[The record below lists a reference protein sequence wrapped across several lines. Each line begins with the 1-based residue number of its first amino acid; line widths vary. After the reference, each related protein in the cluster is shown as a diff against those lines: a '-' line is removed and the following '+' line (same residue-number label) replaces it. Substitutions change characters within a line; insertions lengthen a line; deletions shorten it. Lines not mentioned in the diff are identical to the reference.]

1 MSSRDGALARSLGV
15 FRRPVAG
22 ELVLLAAAAG
32 VAVLV
37 AATAPEFRAL
47 QFTNW
52 TLFGLLALSLTLVWG
67 QAGIFSF
74 GQAAFFGLGGYAYGA
89 ASINFVTHTG
99 ETISSVGVA
108 AAIAAAASALLGYFM
123 FYGKLGD
130 VYVAI
135 VTLATTLVLFTF
147 FSSTASPS
155 YHIGSAL
162 LGGYNGMTGVPP
174 IGYRDSLPLTSRQFL
189 AVTVIFAAALVIGL
203 RVLLR
208 SPFGRIVVAMRE
220 NEERTQLLGYDV
232 RRYKLVVFTL
242 GGTIAGIAGA
252 GYAAWGQFMNPAVFG
267 LEQAALVVIWV
278 LIGGRGSLFGAF
290 VGAFLIEWITT
301 SVATSGSLTPFILGG
316 VLIAIV
322 LFLPRGLVPTT
333 FDWFGRYFPAPRQP
347 RPSVASPGIAT
358 EGSVFAVRPAEDESV
373 LEAHH
378 LRKSFGGLTAL
389 RDVSLVFPP
398 KGLHCLIGPNGA
410 GKTTFFNLL
419 VGRFRPSSGRILLG
433 SQEITHRRLDQRARN
448 GIGIKLQI
456 GSIYGE
462 LSCFENIWLAAY
474 AAARDNAAAWERA
487 TKLLEWLGLQARAK
501 EPAGIL
507 SHGEQQWLEIG
518 MVLAAQ
524 PRVVRLDEPTAGMS
538 REETT
543 RTAQLLRTL
552 GQHLSVVV
560 VEHDMEFVRRL
571 DVPVTVFH
579 QGEIFAQG
587 SLSELRR
594 DERILDIY
602 LGRRQRAEG

>member
-1 MSSRDGALARSLGV
+1 MTSLEGTLARSLGAV
-15 FRRPVAG
+15 RRPLGGDLA
-22 ELVLLAAAAG
+22 LLAAGAG
-32 VAVLV
+32 GAVLV
-37 AATAPEFRAL
+37 AAAVPEFRAL

-52 TLFGLLALSLTLVWG
+52 TVFGLLALSLTLVWG

-99 ETISSVGVA
+99 ETISAIGVA
-108 AAIAAAASALLGYFM
+108 ALIAAAASALLGYFM

-155 YHIGSAL
+155 YHVGSAL

-174 IGYRDSLPLTSRQFL
+174 VGYRDSLPLTSQQFL
-189 AVTVIFAAALVIGL
+189 AVTGIVAAAIAVGL
-203 RVLLR
+203 RRLMR

-232 RRYKLVVFTL
+232 RRYKLAVFTL
-242 GGTIAGIAGA
+242 GGAIAGVAGA
-252 GYAAWGQFMNPAVFG
+252 GYAAWGQFVNPAVFG
-267 LEQAALVVIWV
+267 LDQAALVVIWV
-278 LIGGRGSLFGAF
+278 LVGGRRSLLGAF
-290 VGAFLIEWITT
+290 VGAFLIQWITT
-301 SVATSGSLTPFILGG
+301 SVATNGSLTPFILGG

-322 LFLPRGLVPTT
+322 LFLPSGLVPTA
-333 FDWFGRYFPAPRQP
+333 FGWASRFLPAAR
-347 RPSVASPGIAT
+347 RPVVSEESRARSAT
-358 EGSVFAVRPAEDESV
+358 GEVFASRNGDAEAV

-378 LRKSFGGLTAL
+378 LRKSFGGVAAL
-389 RDVSLVFPP
+389 RDVTLAFPS

-410 GKTTFFNLL
+410 GKSTFFGLL
-419 VGRFRPSSGRILLG
+419 AGRFPPSDGRILLG
-433 SQEITHRRLDQRARN
+433 GSEITRRRPDQRARS

-462 LSCFENIWLAAY
+462 LSCLENLWLAAY
-474 AAARDNAAAWERA
+474 AAERSNAAAADHARSVLAWLRLER
-487 TKLLEWLGLQARAK
+487 RAD
-501 EPAGIL
+501 ERAGIL

-524 PRVVRLDEPTAGMS
+524 PRVLLLDEPTAGMS
-538 REETT
+538 REETA
-543 RTAQLLRTL
+543 RTAELVAAL

-560 VEHDMEFVRRL
+560 VEHDMEFVRQL

-579 QGEIFAQG
+579 QGEVFAQG
-587 SLSELRR
+587 SLAELRR

-602 LGRRQRAEG
+602 LGRRHHAEG

>member
-1 MSSRDGALARSLGV
+1 VTVEGTLGRSLGAV
-15 FRRPVAG
+15 RHPVSGDLA
-22 ELVLLAAAAG
+22 LLAAAAG
-32 VAVLV
+32 GAVLV
-37 AATAPEFRAL
+37 AATVPEFRAL

-67 QAGIFSF
+67 HAGIFSF
-74 GQAAFFGLGGYAYGA
+74 GQAAFFGLGGYAYGSA
-89 ASINFVTHTG
+89 AINFVTHTG
-99 ETISSVGVA
+99 ETISAIGVA
-108 AAIAAAASALLGYFM
+108 AVIAAAASALLGYFM

-155 YHIGSAL
+155 YHVGAAL
-162 LGGYNGMTGVPP
+162 LGGYNGMIAVPP
-174 IGYRDSLPLTSRQFL
+174 VGIRDSLPLTSQQFL
-189 AVTVIFAAALVIGL
+189 AVVGIAAAAIAVGL
-203 RVLLR
+203 RLLLR

-232 RRYKLVVFTL
+232 RRYKLAVFTL
-242 GGTIAGIAGA
+242 GGTIAGVAGA
-252 GYAAWGQFMNPAVFG
+252 GYAAWGQFVNPAVFG
-267 LEQAALVVIWV
+267 LDQAALVVIWV
-278 LIGGRGSLFGAF
+278 LVGGRRSLVGAF
-290 VGAFLIEWITT
+290 VGAFLIQWITT
-301 SVATSGSLTPFILGG
+301 SVATNGSLTPFILGG

-322 LFLPRGLVPTT
+322 LFLPHGLVPTA
-333 FDWFGRYFPAPRQP
+333 FQLVHRFVPGLGP
-347 RPSVASPGIAT
+347 RPGEASHA
-358 EGSVFAVRPAEDESV
+358 PAGGELPAAPVEDGEAV

-389 RDVSLVFPP
+389 RDVSLVFPAR
-398 KGLHCLIGPNGA
+398 GLHCLIGPNGA
-410 GKTTFFNLL
+410 GKTTFFSLL
-419 VGRFRPSSGRILLG
+419 AGRFQPSEGRIVLG
-433 SQEITHRRLDQRARN
+433 GRDITRRRPDQRARS

-462 LSCFENIWLAAY
+462 LSCFENLWLAAY
-474 AAARDNAAAWERA
+474 AAERSGGAAAERA
-487 TKLLEWLGLQARAK
+487 RGLLAWLGLAGRAD

-524 PRVVRLDEPTAGMS
+524 PRVVLLDEPTAGMS
-538 REETT
+538 REETA
-543 RTAQLLRTL
+543 RTAELLTAL

-579 QGEIFAQG
+579 QGEVFAQG

>member
-1 MSSRDGALARSLGV
+1 VSSPDGALARSLGAV
-15 FRRPVAG
+15 RRPVVG
-22 ELVLLAAAAG
+22 ELGLLAAAAG

-189 AVTVIFAAALVIGL
+189 AVTVIFAAALAIGL

-278 LIGGRGSLFGAF
+278 LVGGRGSLFGAF
-290 VGAFLIEWITT
+290 VGAFLIQWITT

-462 LSCFENIWLAAY
+462 LSCFENMWLAAY
-474 AAARDNAAAWERA
+474 AAARDNGAASEHA

-501 EPAGIL
+501 EQAGIL

-524 PRVVRLDEPTAGMS
+524 PRVVLLDEPTAGMS

>member
-1 MSSRDGALARSLGV
+1 
-15 FRRPVAG
+15 
-22 ELVLLAAAAG
+22 
-32 VAVLV
+32 
-37 AATAPEFRAL
+37 
-47 QFTNW
+47 
-52 TLFGLLALSLTLVWG
+52 LSLTLVWG

-89 ASINFVTHTG
+89 AAINFITHTG
-99 ETISSVGVA
+99 ETISAVGVA

-147 FSSTASPS
+147 FSSTASPA

-174 IGYRDSLPLTSRQFL
+174 IGYRDSFPLTSQQFL
-189 AVTVIFAAALVIGL
+189 AVTIIFAAAVAIGL
-203 RVLLR
+203 RLLRR

-278 LIGGRGSLFGAF
+278 LIGGRRSLFGAF
-290 VGAFLIEWITT
+290 VGAFLIQWLTT

-322 LFLPRGLVPTT
+322 LFLPHGLVPTA
-333 FDWFGRYFPAPRQP
+333 FDWVGRFLPTPRQP
-347 RPSVASPGIAT
+347 RTSVAPPGTAPV
-358 EGSVFAVRPAEDESV
+358 GGVFAGRPAAEEPV

-378 LRKSFGGLTAL
+378 LRKSFGGVVAL
-389 RDVSLVFPP
+389 RDVTLVFAP

-410 GKTTFFNLL
+410 GKSTFFNLL
-419 VGRFRPSSGRILLG
+419 AGRFRPSSGRILLG
-433 SQEITHRRLDQRARN
+433 SQEITRRRPDQRARN

-474 AAARDNAAAWERA
+474 AAARESAAASERA
-487 TKLLEWLGLQARAK
+487 SALLEWLGLQARAG

-524 PRVVRLDEPTAGMS
+524 PSVVLLDEPTAGMS
-538 REETT
+538 REETA
-543 RTAQLLRTL
+543 RTAELLTTL
-552 GQHLSVVV
+552 GQQLSVIV

-602 LGRRQRAEG
+602 LGRRERAEG